1 MGLPIVTTII
11 FVGRALALPNAG
23 AGVRLLWATWRGE
36 ELASGTIWQTAVG
49 QVFFSTGIGF
59 GYFTSYASY
68 NQKHSNAV
76 RSQVGVWTR
85 LICQVMDAVL
95 ICCSNVLFENFAA
108 FAVFAVVGN
117 LRRWPQ
123 DGES

>member
-1 MGLPIVTTII
+1 MRYVIRPAC
-11 FVGRALALPNAG
+11 RP
-23 AGVRLLWATWRGE
+23 
-36 ELASGTIWQTAVG
+36 Q
-49 QVFFSTGIGF
+49 
-59 GYFTSYASY
+59 
-68 NQKHSNAV
+68 
-76 RSQVGVWTR
+76 